1 MKIRE
6 YHESDMDQ
14 VVSLWNDCALIVP
27 WNDPRKDIARKMR
40 EKPNLFLVGEIDE
53 CIIATVMGGYEGH
66 RGWINY
72 LAVRP
77 QFQGQGYGERMMN
90 EIESRLL
97 ALNCPKVN
105 LLVRNTNERVIDF
118 YEKMGYKIKAVVCIG
133 KRLISDESRQIFAR

>member
-14 VVSLWNDCALIVP
+14 VVSLWDDCSLTVP
-27 WNDPRKDIARKMR
+27 WNDPRKDIARKMPEKR
-40 EKPNLFLVGEIDE
+40 ELFLVGEVND

-72 LAVRP
+72 LAVKP
-77 QFQGQGYGERMMN
+77 QFQGQGYGEQMMN

-97 ALNCPKVN
+97 DLNCPKVN
-105 LLVRNTNERVIDF
+105 LLVRDTNEQVINF
-118 YEKMGYKIKAVVCIG
+118 YEKMGYKIESVVCIG
-133 KRLISDESRQIFAR
+133 KRLISDETG